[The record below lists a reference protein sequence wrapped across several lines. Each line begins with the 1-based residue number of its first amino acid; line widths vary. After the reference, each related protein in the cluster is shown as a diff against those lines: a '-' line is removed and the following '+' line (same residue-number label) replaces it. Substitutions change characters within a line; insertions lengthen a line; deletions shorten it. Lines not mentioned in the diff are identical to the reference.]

1 MTIPSPKELSEAVG
15 ISPSYASMILSESD
29 DPAKSRTPPRSL
41 AILIFRKLAW
51 RHPSITDLTDEQMKV
66 FEEVDPWTPANRQ
79 AA

>member
-1 MTIPSPKELSEAVG
+1 MEAPSPKELSDAVG

-41 AILIFRKLAW
+41 AILIFRKLGW
-51 RHPSITDLTDEQMKV
+51 KHRSIEALTEEQMRL
-66 FEEVDPWTPANRQ
+66 FEECDPWTPKRE